1 MCHSVSC
8 PSLFCVDVA
17 EHQTIVVHGGFGL
30 AKSLSY
36 HNIVENMVGR
46 RRSRI
51 NEKLEK
57 CWEAP
62 FLFFHIVKDKEEFHI
77 FDAAETE
84 V

>member
-1 MCHSVSC
+1 MN
-8 PSLFCVDVA
+8 LL
-17 EHQTIVVHGGFGL
+17 HGGFGL

-77 FDAAETE
+77 FEALKSITHFSNLSP
-84 V
+84 